1 MRKTIFFSFMVFL
14 LITACN
20 KSVEYETLSA
30 RWPVFGDVYALKDEF
45 PDSAMMLM
53 QSVADTLE
61 EKSILLE
68 SPFLFNE
75 YQILSTELRYKNYV
89 PVGNDSLTEQ
99 AFNFYETLLDQSNTA
114 SHDEFLLFQFARSL
128 YYKAVV
134 ESQRKQTMESYSD
147 FIRSLEVM
155 DELTEKRHIFQISE
169 KNLDYEHFIALIYTR
184 IASFLYRY
192 DAWEVAL
199 EVLEKSN
206 ESFTVE
212 DNALGIAD
220 NLEMMGDIMLAQ
232 SERVAAIQYFKA
244 SDSVHEKLQNDNI
257 YQNYSALIH
266 HSIEL
271 FDQGQND
278 SVYHMLHHA
287 FDLTENAYLKRK
299 ISFALG
305 HFYYEDQKMDSALS
319 NFERSFPLLPRQSI
333 RSLCRIV
340 EISNAL
346 GDNEKTV
353 YYSVRLAEQAL
364 EQQAMI
370 QDKVKMITL
379 YERYKSDKRDA
390 QNKDLIFFILAIV
403 LLLVLILV
411 IDSVWL
417 EKRRRK
423 HQKDTEK
430 HSRIKSQLEKQLED
444 ALNEAKFRE
453 KKINELESELEKTV
467 GSPDFQQQPFNKKLE
482 VLKKM
487 PICLRVCKVLDYN
500 VKAGVAYPELT
511 LTDHHLSQLVDAVDS
526 VFPKFSVRMI
536 EQYPR
541 LNRSDVMYCC
551 LYILGVNEIQ
561 AAALTGK
568 TYQAVWKR
576 STKLH
581 EIYGNNS
588 DMMFVLHNILKDWK

>member
-1 MRKTIFFSFMVFL
+1 MVVL

-30 RWPVFGDVYALKDEF
+30 RWPVFGDVYTLKDAY
-45 PDSAMMLM
+45 PDSALMMM
-53 QSVADTLE
+53 QSVEDTLD
-61 EKSILLE
+61 EKQLLGD
-68 SPFLFNE
+68 SPFLFYE
-75 YQILSTELRYKNYV
+75 YQILRTELRYKNYY
-89 PVGNDSLTEQ
+89 PVGKDSLMEQ
-99 AFNFYETLLDQSNTA
+99 AFCFYDSVHEQSKT
-114 SHDEFLLFQFARSL
+114 SRKDRFLLFQFARAL

-134 ESQRKQTMESYSD
+134 ESQRQQTMESYSD
-147 FIRSLEVM
+147 FMRSLGVM
-155 DELTEKRHIFQISE
+155 DELTEKRHVFQISD
-169 KNLDYEHFIALIYTR
+169 KNLDYEHFTALIYTR
-184 IASFLYRY
+184 LASFLYRY
-192 DAWEVAL
+192 DAWDVAL
-199 EVLEKSN
+199 EVLDKSN
-206 ESFTVE
+206 ESFAIE

-220 NLEMMGDIMLAQ
+220 NLELMGDIMLAQ
-232 SERVAAIQYFKA
+232 SNRVAAMQYFKA

-266 HSIEL
+266 RSIEL
-271 FDQGQND
+271 FDQGQSD

-287 FDLTENAYLKRK
+287 FDLTDNAYLKRK
-299 ISFALG
+299 ISYALG
-305 HFYYEDQKMDSALS
+305 RFYYEDKKMDSALA
-319 NFERSFPLLPRQSI
+319 NYERSFPLLPRQSI

-340 EISNAL
+340 EISNTL
-346 GDNEKTV
+346 GDNEKV
-353 YYSVRLAEQAL
+353 VFYSVRLADFEL
-364 EQQAMI
+364 EQQAMTM
-370 QDKVKMITL
+370 DKVRMITL

-390 QNKDLIFFILAIV
+390 QNKDLILFILTIV
-403 LLLVLILV
+403 LLLVLILA
-411 IDSVWL
+411 IDTVWL

-430 HSRIKSQLEKQLED
+430 HSRIKGQLEKQLED

-453 KKINELESELEKTV
+453 KKISELESELEKTV

-511 LTDHHLSQLVDAVDS
+511 LTDHHLSQLVNAVDS

-551 LYILGVNEIQ
+551 LYILGINEIQ

>member
-1 MRKTIFFSFMVFL
+1 MF
-14 LITACN
+14 
-20 KSVEYETLSA
+20 
-30 RWPVFGDVYALKDEF
+30 
-45 PDSAMMLM
+45 
-53 QSVADTLE
+53 
-61 EKSILLE
+61 
-68 SPFLFNE
+68 
-75 YQILSTELRYKNYV
+75 
-89 PVGNDSLTEQ
+89 
-99 AFNFYETLLDQSNTA
+99 
-114 SHDEFLLFQFARSL
+114 
-128 YYKAVV
+128 
-134 ESQRKQTMESYSD
+134 
-147 FIRSLEVM
+147 
-155 DELTEKRHIFQISE
+155 
-169 KNLDYEHFIALIYTR
+169 
-184 IASFLYRY
+184 
-192 DAWEVAL
+192 
-199 EVLEKSN
+199 
-206 ESFTVE
+206 
-212 DNALGIAD
+212 
-220 NLEMMGDIMLAQ
+220 
-232 SERVAAIQYFKA
+232 
-244 SDSVHEKLQNDNI
+244 

-346 GDNEKTV
+346 GDKEKTV
-353 YYSVRLAEQAL
+353 YYSVRLAEQEL
-364 EQQAMI
+364 EQQAMS

-403 LLLVLILV
+403 LLLVLILA

-417 EKRRRK
+417 EKRR
-423 HQKDTEK
+423 
-430 HSRIKSQLEKQLED
+430 RIKSQLEKQLED

-511 LTDHHLSQLVDAVDS
+511 LTDYHLSQLVNAVDS
-526 VFPKFSVRMI
+526 IFPKFSVRMI

-541 LNRSDVMYCC
+541 LNRTDVMYCC

-588 DMMFVLHNILKDWK
+588 DLMFVLHNILKDWK

>member
-1 MRKTIFFSFMVFL
+1 
-14 LITACN
+14 
-20 KSVEYETLSA
+20 
-30 RWPVFGDVYALKDEF
+30 
-45 PDSAMMLM
+45 
-53 QSVADTLE
+53 
-61 EKSILLE
+61 
-68 SPFLFNE
+68 
-75 YQILSTELRYKNYV
+75 
-89 PVGNDSLTEQ
+89 
-99 AFNFYETLLDQSNTA
+99 
-114 SHDEFLLFQFARSL
+114 
-128 YYKAVV
+128 
-134 ESQRKQTMESYSD
+134 
-147 FIRSLEVM
+147 
-155 DELTEKRHIFQISE
+155 
-169 KNLDYEHFIALIYTR
+169 
-184 IASFLYRY
+184 
-192 DAWEVAL
+192 
-199 EVLEKSN
+199 
-206 ESFTVE
+206 
-212 DNALGIAD
+212 
-220 NLEMMGDIMLAQ
+220 
-232 SERVAAIQYFKA
+232 
-244 SDSVHEKLQNDNI
+244 
-257 YQNYSALIH
+257 
-266 HSIEL
+266 
-271 FDQGQND
+271 
-278 SVYHMLHHA
+278 
-287 FDLTENAYLKRK
+287 
-299 ISFALG
+299 
-305 HFYYEDQKMDSALS
+305 
-319 NFERSFPLLPRQSI
+319 
-333 RSLCRIV
+333 LCRIV

-346 GDNEKTV
+346 GDKEKTV
-353 YYSVRLAEQAL
+353 YYSVRLAEQEL
-364 EQQAMI
+364 EQQAMS

-511 LTDHHLSQLVDAVDS
+511 LTDHHLSQLVNAVDS

-588 DMMFVLHNILKDWK
+588 DLMFVLHNILKDWK